1 MKDILDA
8 VYLWSYKKLL
18 TPWIMKYEILSS
30 KHDYY
35 VIPGISNNRYIKSY
49 LYNRKKN
56 VSINGFDFGLTEVKC
71 RVPQGYA
78 LRPLLFF
85 LYIHDLDEATKFC
98 KVHHCADYTN
108 LIYLDKF
115 IKKLNKVVNFHLI
128 NMVYQLNARKIL
140 LNAKKVKLV
149 IFKFKGKQFDGKI
162 KLKLSR
168 NSFFAN

>member
-1 MKDILDA
+1 
-8 VYLWSYKKLL
+8 
-18 TPWIMKYEILSS
+18 MKYEILSS

-71 RVPQGYA
+71 RVLQGYA
-78 LRPLLFF
+78 LGPLLFF
-85 LYIHDLDEATKFC
+85 VYIHDLDEATKFC
-98 KVHHCADYTN
+98 KVHQCADYTY

-128 NMVYQLNARKIL
+128 NLVY
-140 LNAKKVKLV
+140 
-149 IFKFKGKQFDGKI
+149 
-162 KLKLSR
+162 
-168 NSFFAN
+168 